1 MTPASGTTAQTAG
14 GRSSGSVRPPAWR
27 GSSIDLSQQ
36 HPRYGERV
44 IKGLLVAAAWLSVAV
59 TIGIVVSLLAP
70 TLAFFTH
77 VGLGEFLTGTEWTGG
92 FGNKFAWDDKLWGVL
107 PLVVATLIVTVIALA
122 VAVPL
127 GLGAAIYLSEYASDR
142 VRKVLKPI
150 LEVLAGIPTVVY
162 GFLALTVFTP
172 ILGRLVQF
180 NTIHNMLSPGIVMGF
195 MIVPTIASLSED
207 AMSAVPLALRQG
219 SYALG
224 ANRMKTTLRVVFPA
238 ALSGIVAAI
247 VLGISR
253 AVGETM
259 IVTIAAGS
267 RAQLTFDP
275 REGAQTMTGFIAQV
289 ASGDAPQGSPV
300 YYSLFAVGSL
310 LFAITLLINLL
321 SIRLVRKYRQAY

>member
-1 MTPASGTTAQTAG
+1 MPDTTAATATG
-14 GRSSGSVRPPAWR
+14 GSSARRGHPPAWR
-27 GSSIDLSQQ
+27 GPTVDLGQQ
-36 HPRYGERV
+36 HPRRGERV
-44 IKGLLVAAAWLSVAV
+44 IKVVLVGAAWLSVAV

-70 TLAFFTH
+70 TVAFFTH
-77 VGLGEFLTGTEWTGG
+77 VGLGDFLFGTEWTAG
-92 FGNKFAWDDKLWGVL
+92 FGNKFSWTDKAWGVL
-107 PLVVATLIVTVIALA
+107 PLVVATLIVTLIALT

-127 GLGAAIYLSEYASDR
+127 GLGAAIYLSEYASER
-142 VRKVLKPI
+142 VRKVLKPV

-162 GFLALTVFTP
+162 GFLALTIFTP
-172 ILGRLVQF
+172 ILANLVQF
-180 NTIHNMLSPGIVMGF
+180 DTIHNMLSPGIVMGF
-195 MIVPTIASLSED
+195 MIVPTIASLGED

-247 VLGISR
+247 VLGFSR

-275 REGAQTMTGFIAQV
+275 REGAQTMTGFIAQI

-300 YYSLFAVGSL
+300 YYSLFAVGAL
-310 LFAITLLINLL
+310 LFAITFLINLA

>member
-1 MTPASGTTAQTAG
+1 MKPSHPPRGDFSDSLGHPGPASEHIAAALQP
-14 GRSSGSVRPPAWR
+14 SSRW
-27 GSSIDLSQQ
+27 
-36 HPRYGERV
+36 GERIV
-44 IKGLLVAAAWLSVAV
+44 KTIMSASALLSVAV
-59 TIGIVVSLLAP
+59 TVGIVISLFAP
-70 TLAFFTH
+70 VWTFFSN
-77 VGLGEFLTGTEWTGG
+77 VGIVEFLTGTEWTASFGG
-92 FGNKFAWDDKLWGVL
+92 KFDWDDKEWGVL
-107 PLVVATLIVTVIALA
+107 ALVSGTLTATAIALL

-127 GLGAAIYLSEYASDR
+127 GLGAAMFLSEYATPRS
-142 VRKVLKPI
+142 RKIVKPI

-162 GFLALTVFTP
+162 GFLALTIITP
-172 ILGRLVQF
+172 ILRSIVEINGIYNL
-180 NTIHNMLSPGIVMGF
+180 LSAGLMMGF

-207 AMSAVPLALRQG
+207 AMSAVPASLRQG

-224 ANRMKTTLRVVFPA
+224 ANRMTTTLRVVFPA

-259 IVTIAAGS
+259 IVAVAAGS
-267 RAQLTFDP
+267 QAQFTFDP

-300 YYSLFAVGSL
+300 YYSLFAVGAL
-310 LFAITLLINLL
+310 LFVMALLINAL

>member
-1 MTPASGTTAQTAG
+1 MPDTTADTATG
-14 GRSSGSVRPPAWR
+14 GSATKRNHPPAWR
-27 GSSIDLSQQ
+27 GPAVDLTQQ
-36 HPRYGERV
+36 HPRRGERF
-44 IKGLLVAAAWLSVAV
+44 IKATMITAAWVSVAV
-59 TIGIVVSLLAP
+59 TIGIVLSLLAP
-70 TLAFFTH
+70 TVAFFTH
-77 VGLGEFLTGTEWTGG
+77 VGVGDFLLGTEWTAG
-92 FGNKFAWDDKLWGVL
+92 FGDKFSWTDKAWGVL
-107 PLVVATLIVTVIALA
+107 PLVVATLIVTLIALA

-127 GLGAAIYLSEYASDR
+127 GLGAAIYLSEYASER
-142 VRKVLKPI
+142 VRKVLKPV

-162 GFLALTVFTP
+162 GFLALTIITP
-172 ILGRLVQF
+172 ILANLVHF
-180 NTIHNMLSPGIVMGF
+180 TTIHNMLSPGIVMGF
-195 MIVPTIASLSED
+195 MIVPTVASLSED

-247 VLGISR
+247 VLGFSR

-275 REGAQTMTGFIAQV
+275 REGAQTMTGFIAQI

-300 YYSLFAVGSL
+300 YYSLFAVGAL
-310 LFAITLLINLL
+310 LFAITFVINLA